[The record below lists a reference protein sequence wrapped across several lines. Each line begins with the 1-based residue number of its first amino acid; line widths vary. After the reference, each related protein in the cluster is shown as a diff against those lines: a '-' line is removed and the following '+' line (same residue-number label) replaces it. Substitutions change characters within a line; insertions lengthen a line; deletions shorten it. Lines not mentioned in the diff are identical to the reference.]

1 MSDKHFTF
9 NFNAPVG
16 QSIANVEKMEVHMDK
31 DGNIQVMNAE
41 QIATSSSETPKKE
54 TPQDKVSAAIVA
66 VNEQVHCEPSDWAAL
81 VAIME
86 DKGKFPIGAYSYD
99 AETINRVCG
108 HDVTSD
114 TSIAR
119 SIFFTKVAG
128 KYPCWRIKQGEE
140 TLETPNKLSK
150 YMEIGRITTQ
160 ILEA

>member
-1 MSDKHFTF
+1 MSENKFEFHFH
-9 NFNAPVG
+9 APVG
-16 QSIANVEKMEVHMDK
+16 QNIANVQQMDVHLDK
-31 DGNIQVMNAE
+31 DGQIQVMNAE
-41 QIATSSSETPKKE
+41 QIATPSSEAPKKE
-54 TPQDKVSAAIVA
+54 TPQDKVSAAILA

-99 AETINRVCG
+99 ANTINRVCA
-108 HDVTSD
+108 HEVTSE

-128 KYPCWRIKQGEE
+128 KYPYWRIKQGEE
-140 TLETPNKLSK
+140 TRETPNKLSK
-150 YMEIGRITTQ
+150 YMEIGRIATQ